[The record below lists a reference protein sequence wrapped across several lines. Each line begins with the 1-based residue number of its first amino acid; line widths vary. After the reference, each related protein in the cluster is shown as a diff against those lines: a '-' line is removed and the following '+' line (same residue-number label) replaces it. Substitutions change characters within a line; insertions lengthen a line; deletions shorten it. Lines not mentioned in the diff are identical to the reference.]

1 MKILASEHSKVY
13 RKFAKHLRKERVAI
27 DKENKTNTKYL
38 VAEYEGNP
46 VGVVGWCYIADNHV
60 RFKTAYINPSF
71 RGKKIYTD
79 LWNARINAILSNEQ
93 VRYITAYCTEM
104 SLPKFLKEG
113 FVPQSV
119 RNNITYVKNKIK

>member
-1 MKILASEHSKVY
+1 
-13 RKFAKHLRKERVAI
+13 
-27 DKENKTNTKYL
+27 L

>member
-1 MKILASEHSKVY
+1 MKILASEHNKVY
-13 RKFAKHLRKERVAI
+13 RKFAKYLRKERVAI
-27 DKENKTNTKYL
+27 DKENKTNTRYL

-46 VGVVGWCYIADNHV
+46 VGVVGWCYITEDHV

-79 LWNARINAILSNEQ
+79 LWNKRIFTILSNKQ
-93 VRYITAYCTEM
+93 VKTITAYCTDM

-113 FVPQSV
+113 FEIRSQ
-119 RNNITYVKNKIK
+119 RKGICYVIKEI